1 MNIPKLQVGNLTASI
16 PIVQGGMGVRISLAS
31 LAAAVAEEGGIGTI
45 SSIGLGDFET
55 AKQDYERISR
65 EALQLE
71 IRKARSMTTGIL
83 AVNFMGVLSNVED
96 LIRTA
101 VREGI
106 KMIVFGAGLPMRL
119 PKIVEDRTVNL
130 VPIVSSARGAQLILR
145 GWAKRFERTAAA
157 LILEGPLA
165 GGHLGFSADQLE
177 HLEENALDKI
187 VPEVVEAVKPY
198 EDRFGHKIPIIAAGG
213 IFTGGDIARMLSLGA
228 SGVQMATRFVC
239 TEECDAAQEF
249 KQAYLDATEED
260 IVIVKSPVGLLGRA
274 VRNKF
279 LKDLENLDKLRINC
293 AYHCLTVCK
302 VAEAKFCIAQALLNA
317 YRGDIDH
324 GLVFCG
330 QNAHRINKIV
340 SVRELVAELMG
351 ELRTA
356 LAATA

>member
-1 MNIPKLQVGNLTASI
+1 M
-16 PIVQGGMGVRISLAS
+16 
-31 LAAAVAEEGGIGTI
+31 
-45 SSIGLGDFET
+45 
-55 AKQDYERISR
+55 
-65 EALQLE
+65 
-71 IRKARSMTTGIL
+71 
-83 AVNFMGVLSNVED
+83 
-96 LIRTA
+96 
-101 VREGI
+101 
-106 KMIVFGAGLPMRL
+106 AGPN
-119 PKIVEDRTVNL
+119 D
-130 VPIVSSARGAQLILR
+130 SSAPLPHSSLR
-145 GWAKRFERTAAA
+145 V
-157 LILEGPLA
+157 PLA

-187 VPEVVEAVKPY
+187 VPEVVETVKPY

-249 KQAYLDATEED
+249 KQTYLDATEED